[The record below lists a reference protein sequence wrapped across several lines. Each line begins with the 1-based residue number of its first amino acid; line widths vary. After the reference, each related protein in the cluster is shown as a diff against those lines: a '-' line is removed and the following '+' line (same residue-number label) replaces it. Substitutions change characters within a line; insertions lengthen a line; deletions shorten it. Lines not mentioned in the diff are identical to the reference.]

1 MTKSK
6 LQTIADGMR
15 RSVSQH
21 ATGWT
26 AATLPGGLELVLA
39 RQGGDI
45 WRLAL
50 RRERVYPS
58 DTEASILAEVFGVPD
73 GIESARRS
81 HLQGAHPKSARQVRW
96 CVVEFIWR
104 EIPANAPAEAMLPAA
119 PAGRYDVGATVT

>member
-1 MTKSK
+1 MTRSK

-15 RSVSQH
+15 ASVALH
-21 ATGWT
+21 NTGWT
-26 AATLPGGLELVLA
+26 AATLPGGLELVLS

-73 GIESARRS
+73 GLEAAHRRS
-81 HLQGAHPKSARQVRW
+81 WQDKHPKTERSVRW
-96 CVVEFIWR
+96 CIVEFVWR
-104 EIPANAPAEAMLPAA
+104 EIPGQAPTPVVVM
-119 PAGRYDVGATVT
+119 